1 MGIGFR
7 KLGVRKMSRQQAG
20 QQLSERL
27 DFLGLGSEQ
36 KANLA
41 ALQPAIVAS
50 LSSSLDDFYR
60 KARAVPE
67 TAKFFAN
74 EAHIQ
79 HAKSMQIKHWTRISS
94 ASFDSEYTAAVT
106 AIGRTHARLGLEPR
120 WYIGGYALVLEGII
134 KAIIES
140 QLKGFMVEKKGKQLA
155 KDMTVAMKAALLD
168 MDYSISVYLE
178 ALAEEQAASEQEQ
191 QRMKKEQEQVLSL
204 LNTALNHMA
213 QGDLSSHMDGELAAE
228 FEGLKTNFNTALGK
242 LSGAFSEIIE
252 ESHKISANT
261 RELTS
266 STDDMARRTE
276 QQAASLEQTAAALEQ
291 ITNIS
296 RQSAQRTE
304 QAQNIVKS
312 SAEEAARS
320 RHIVTEAVEAM
331 SAIEQSSQKITQ
343 IVSVIDEIA
352 FQTNLL
358 ALNAGVEA
366 ARAGEAGKG
375 FAVVAQ
381 EVRELAQRS
390 ANAAKEIRLLIDKSS
405 QDVANGVSLVNRTG
419 EALNSIGGKV
429 DHLKDHIG
437 AITQAVQEQAM
448 GIEEINSAIGSMDQL
463 TQQNAAMVE
472 ETNAA
477 THGLSDISSNLAA
490 LISRFNVQKSMQ
502 HSQPVY
508 RAA

>member
-1 MGIGFR
+1 
-7 KLGVRKMSRQQAG
+7 MSGQQAG
-20 QQLSERL
+20 HQLSERL
-27 DFLGLGSEQ
+27 AFLGLGPEQ
-36 KANLA
+36 KKNLA
-41 ALQPAIVAS
+41 ALKPAIVAS
-50 LSSSLDDFYR
+50 LSGSLDDFYT
-60 KARAVPE
+60 KARAVPD

-79 HAKSMQIKHWTRISS
+79 HAKSMQIKHWSRIAS
-94 ASFDSEYTAAVT
+94 ASFDSEYTTAVT

-120 WYIGGYALVLEGII
+120 WYIGGYALILEGII
-134 KAIIES
+134 KAVVDA
-140 QLKGFMVEKKGKQLA
+140 QLKGFMFEKKGKQVA
-155 KDMTVAMKAALLD
+155 KDITVAVKAALLD

-178 ALAEEQAASEQEQ
+178 ALAEERAASELEQ
-191 QRMKKEQEQVLSL
+191 QRMKQEQQQVLSL

-213 QGDLSSHMDGELAAE
+213 QGDLTSRMDGDLAAE
-228 FEGLKTNFNTALGK
+228 FDGLKTNFNTALAK
-242 LSGAFSEIIE
+242 LSGAFSEIVE

-276 QQAASLEQTAAALEQ
+276 QQAASLEETAAALEQ
-291 ITNIS
+291 ITTIS

-304 QAQNIVKS
+304 QAQDIVKS

-331 SAIEQSSQKITQ
+331 SAIEHSSQKITQ

-390 ANAAKEIRLLIDKSS
+390 ANAAKEIRVLIDKSS
-405 QDVANGVSLVNRTG
+405 QDVANGVSLVSRTG

-429 DHLKDHIG
+429 DHIQDHIG

-448 GIEEINSAIGSMDQL
+448 GIQEINSAIASMDQL

-490 LISRFNVQKSMQ
+490 LVSRFNVQKSMRHQ
-502 HSQPVY
+502 QAVY